1 MVSRSGSGDRILV
14 LAGQTLSRFIPIS
27 KRIQTESQRP
37 SCSLWRMTRVQTRP
51 SGMGSSRRLARDREN
66 GMRSVGRI
74 TRLALA
80 ASVALAAVF
89 SALADV
95 AFPGRSVQT
104 AGQGARAAVG
114 GDSTVRVALPPRNG
128 GDSLTP
134 PITAPMPAVGS
145 GSVAT
150 SGGS

>member
-1 MVSRSGSGDRILV
+1 
-14 LAGQTLSRFIPIS
+14 
-27 KRIQTESQRP
+27 
-37 SCSLWRMTRVQTRP
+37 MTRVRTG
-51 SGMGSSRRLARDREN
+51 SGMGSRRRLSRHRED

-74 TRLALA
+74 TRLAMA

-95 AFPGRSVQT
+95 AFPGRSS
-104 AGQGARAAVG
+104 
-114 GDSTVRVALPPRNG
+114 STVGEHVASASAGTDPTLRVALPPRNR

-134 PITAPMPAVGS
+134 PVTAPVPAAG
-145 GSVAT
+145 GGVAT